1 MSKDRYAYV
10 AILDYADDGISIS
23 FPDLPGCYP
32 CAENTEQALKNAREA
47 MGLHLW
53 GMEQDGET
61 IPEPT
66 PITDIQLEVKQVP
79 VLVEAFMPPVRDKL
93 TNRFVK
99 KTLSLPAW
107 LADTADDAGVN
118 CSKIFQRALMD
129 YLGVSSP
136 KQ

>member
-10 AILDYADDGISIS
+10 AVLDYADDGISIA

-53 GMEQDGET
+53 GMEQDGEP

-66 PITDIQLEVKQVP
+66 PITDIQLDANQVP
-79 VLVEAFMPPVRDKL
+79 LLVEVFMPPVRDKIS
-93 TNRFVK
+93 NRFVK

-107 LADTADDAGVN
+107 LADAADESDVN
-118 CSKIFQRALMD
+118 CSKIFQRALID
-129 YLGVSSP
+129 YLGVSAP